1 MKWKEQLRK
10 EREEHWESEETVETE
25 IDELEGG
32 KEWKEGLDGTLAA
45 SAYSQEDYSST
56 RCHRL
61 PARPQRSSLNG
72 DTQHGHTYTSL
83 WMFPRCILVSISP
96 VSLSLSLF
104 FQFYCPFLF
113 IWLSFLQFS
122 QLVPCL
128 PFVTLYFYHSAY
140 PSGSE
145 RGGHRQVAYA
155 PSLGSLCEPF
165 SILGHGQS
173 SLAREKKIYRRRN
186 NPNFYPHSLSPS
198 FSHLTLFNQRESSV
212 LLSVLLIFFFLF
224 LSLPHIKATLPLDL
238 THCWLCKISVCLA
251 ETEVFPRCSWFWLF
265 FSGDTLWNSVQ
276 NMKAAKNISHL
287 LPAYLLSRQ
296 NKI

>member
-1 MKWKEQLRK
+1 MSLRVVKSEKRGWMALWQLQRIPRRITQALDATDCQQDR
-10 EREEHWESEETVETE
+10 REAPWMETHNMDTH
-25 IDELEGG
+25 IHPCG
-32 KEWKEGLDGTLAA
+32 
-45 SAYSQEDYSST
+45 
-56 RCHRL
+56 CF
-61 PARPQRSSLNG
+61 PAVFWCLF
-72 DTQHGHTYTSL
+72 HL
-83 WMFPRCILVSISP
+83 F
-96 VSLSLSLF
+96 LSLSLF

-265 FSGDTLWNSVQ
+265 FSGDTLHWSILWNSVQ

>member
-1 MKWKEQLRK
+1 MPQTASKTAEKLP
-10 EREEHWESEETVETE
+10 
-25 IDELEGG
+25 
-32 KEWKEGLDGTLAA
+32 EWRHTTWTHIYIPVDVSPL
-45 SAYSQEDYSST
+45 YSGVYFT
-56 RCHRL
+56 C
-61 PARPQRSSLNG
+61 
-72 DTQHGHTYTSL
+72 
-83 WMFPRCILVSISP
+83 F
-96 VSLSLSLF
+96 SLSLF
-104 FQFYCPFLF
+104 FFSSSTVLYLF

-265 FSGDTLWNSVQ
+265 FSGDTLHWSILWNSVQ